1 MSKYTDIRDEFSKIK
16 GEGIEYVF
24 GDKQWKEYL
33 ERHNLTEEQ
42 AKATLVGDGYGG
54 IGTKEAFK
62 KRDEAFK
69 VIEDKIRKE
78 CNPDDIFSEE
88 WWNHECGLTYD
99 YTPALN
105 ITRSYFPNYTPKQT
119 LINKLNKEFGE
130 LNW

>member
-1 MSKYTDIRDEFSKIK
+1 MSKYTDIRDEFSKVK

-24 GDKQWKEYL
+24 
-33 ERHNLTEEQ
+33 
-42 AKATLVGDGYGG
+42 GDGYGG

-88 WWNHECGLTYD
+88 WWNHECGLSYD
-99 YTPALN
+99 YTSALN
-105 ITRSYFPNYTPKQT
+105 VTRSYFPDYTPKQT
-119 LINKLNKEFGE
+119 LINKLNKEFDE